1 MYLFL
6 WKRIYYWISKIFF
19 CSAPRPH
26 SVLTKIYQ
34 TVHRF
39 HRCSPWRVH
48 RWFICLPHL
57 NYLRLL
63 FNDQIPTISPCFNV
77 FFFFN
82 AYTLF
87 SLRSNAYYC
96 QRQAIRRYESCIIEM
111 LSDSCEK
118 WRRNII
124 PSFKRLCIPFGYFNR
139 FSDHPR
145 VTIVEVMLC
154 RGTALPS
161 DVMPCKQI
169 PIFFTLVQATTS
181 YTRQIVCL
189 SMRSCFIQIFTKLM
203 LHYGG
208 LEQWV

>member
-1 MYLFL
+1 M
-6 WKRIYYWISKIFF
+6 WKRIYYWISKICF
-19 CSAPRPH
+19 AVHPD
-26 SVLTKIYQ
+26 LTLCLQRFIKQ
-34 TVHRF
+34 FTDFTDVHLGE
-39 HRCSPWRVH
+39 CIVD
-48 RWFICLPHL
+48 
-57 NYLRLL
+57 L
-63 FNDQIPTISPCFNV
+63 FVCHILTISGCCLMIKSLQSPHVLMFC
-77 FFFFN
+77 FFN

-154 RGTALPS
+154 RGRALPS